1 MKLKD
6 VERKPVIV
14 ETPKDIEQEQM
25 EIVSQATD
33 AVPPAISP
41 VDSIDDLQFDEE
53 QIPVESNSVDNLT
66 GSNVQNKNISQTRQ
80 PKKKKW
86 TSQVE
91 FNGSSVLS

>member
-41 VDSIDDLQFDEE
+41 VDSIDDL
-53 QIPVESNSVDNLT
+53 
-66 GSNVQNKNISQTRQ
+66 
-80 PKKKKW
+80 
-86 TSQVE
+86 
-91 FNGSSVLS
+91 